1 MTTFAEPDD
10 ITLGEV
16 REEDNTMC
24 HVHTVLKELSAK
36 KQRNQSLGLG
46 GGWEALA
53 EGGLR
58 LQGE

>member
-1 MTTFAEPDD
+1 
-10 ITLGEV
+10 
-16 REEDNTMC
+16 MC

-36 KQRNQSLGLG
+36 KQWNQSLGLG